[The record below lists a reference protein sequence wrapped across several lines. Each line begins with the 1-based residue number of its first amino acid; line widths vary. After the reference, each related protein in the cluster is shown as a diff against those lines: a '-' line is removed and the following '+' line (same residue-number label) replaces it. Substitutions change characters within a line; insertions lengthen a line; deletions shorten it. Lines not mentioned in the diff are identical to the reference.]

1 MSKYGG
7 LKDKLD
13 EMMGFA
19 KQLDMLRS
27 HVDRLRMFLKHYD
40 KENYEQAIDFY
51 LEAMEEGGELT
62 ARQHYQLADSYYG
75 VGDKEYEIMH
85 LCYAVEKD
93 PTNHTWFNY
102 LGNALTV
109 HQDMHAAEDAF
120 KQAVQI
126 NPKYDEAWC
135 NLGLS

>member
-40 KENYEQAIDFY
+40 KENWIVEFENYKGCLLY
-51 LEAMEEGGELT
+51 T
-62 ARQHYQLADSYYG
+62 SPSTRDS
-75 VGDKEYEIMH
+75 
-85 LCYAVEKD
+85 
-93 PTNHTWFNY
+93 
-102 LGNALTV
+102 
-109 HQDMHAAEDAF
+109 
-120 KQAVQI
+120 
-126 NPKYDEAWC
+126 
-135 NLGLS
+135 